1 MCNTS
6 SIMGGIPSSL
16 PSSAKQ
22 NNDGFTLSQLT
33 KLFNAYRREFGIR
46 CADQTDWK
54 RKRDQ
59 WTRSRYVPNGVFRDE
74 NGTGRAQLVYVPKS

>member
-46 CADQTDWK
+46 CHDEAD
-54 RKRDQ
+54 
-59 WTRSRYVPNGVFRDE
+59 
-74 NGTGRAQLVYVPKS
+74 